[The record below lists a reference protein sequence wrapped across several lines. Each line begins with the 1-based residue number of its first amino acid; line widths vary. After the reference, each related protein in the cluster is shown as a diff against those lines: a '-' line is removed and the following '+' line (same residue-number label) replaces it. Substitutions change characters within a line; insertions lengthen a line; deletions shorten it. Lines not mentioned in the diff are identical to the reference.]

1 MWTLEKAFSRYGAPA
16 REMNQTFTFTHPRAD
31 TIESLNRIK
40 DHDKW
45 AAQEIAGLRQFADML
60 EEYRRTLYERAQ
72 AFYSAEYSM
81 QLTLTRRVDTWRN
94 KKFYDVTLIKVYDLE
109 NAVPEKILEET
120 YPGTERRQAFQR
132 FDELKKLHPNI
143 ETIIDTDKKFWEK

>member
-1 MWTLEKAFSRYGAPA
+1 
-16 REMNQTFTFTHPRAD
+16 
-31 TIESLNRIK
+31 
-40 DHDKW
+40 
-45 AAQEIAGLRQFADML
+45 
-60 EEYRRTLYERAQ
+60 
-72 AFYSAEYSM
+72 M

-132 FDELKKLHPNI
+132 FDELKKTTPEH
-143 ETIIDTDKKFWEK
+143 